1 MKKADR
7 IYYNPIGLYALNLM
21 LCSVF
26 ALLPYE
32 HKPNVCRLFSWRS
45 RWDSNPRA
53 LADKRFSRPPRYDH
67 FDTAPCAV

>member
-32 HKPNVCRLFSWRS
+32 HKPNVLHCLCRKGKIDNL
-45 RWDSNPRA
+45 
-53 LADKRFSRPPRYDH
+53 
-67 FDTAPCAV
+67 

>member
-32 HKPNVCRLFSWRS
+32 HKPKRLQAF
-45 RWDSNPRA
+45 
-53 LADKRFSRPPRYDH
+53 LYII
-67 FDTAPCAV
+67 

>member
-32 HKPNVCRLFSWRS
+32 HKPNVYWSLSYAAIITCL
-45 RWDSNPRA
+45 
-53 LADKRFSRPPRYDH
+53 
-67 FDTAPCAV
+67 

>member
-32 HKPNVCRLFSWRS
+32 HKPNVGGHFILVAHWRLELQT
-45 RWDSNPRA
+45 P
-53 LADKRFSRPPRYDH
+53 
-67 FDTAPCAV
+67 

>member
-1 MKKADR
+1 MDCPGNPTKMKKADR

-32 HKPNVCRLFSWRS
+32 HKPYVYGLYGLEPFVGLEPTTC
-45 RWDSNPRA
+45 
-53 LADKRFSRPPRYDH
+53 
-67 FDTAPCAV
+67 